1 MAVRLQYIPVDR
13 LVKLRFQDNL
23 EFLQWMKKFWDS
35 NYPGGRYDAA
45 ARRRGASLPA
55 PTAPTAAAVGGRP
68 SSASARTR
76 PFLHRSSPLTD
87 NSC

>member
-1 MAVRLQYIPVDR
+1 MDR

-45 ARRRGASLPA
+45 ARRRGASLP
-55 PTAPTAAAVGGRP
+55 TAPSTAAPAIGGRTT
-68 SSASARTR
+68 STSARTQAS
-76 PFLHRSSPLTD
+76 LHPSSHPSPLID
-87 NSC
+87 N